1 MVKWVKAIVY
11 SRIAGHRL
19 RMGQFGEAAAHLSEV
34 IRLFPNNP
42 ATYVNRSVAFQ
53 GMNDHRRAIDDLD
66 RAIGLDSRL
75 AIAYFNRGISWKFL
89 GDYDRAVADQT
100 QARALAPGHSNPHG
114 RTRRPRPIGVRFRHF
129 HRTFEPGNQIGS

>member
-1 MVKWVKAIVY
+1 MVKWVKAIAY
-11 SRIAGHRL
+11 SRNAGHRL
-19 RMGQFGEAAAHLSEV
+19 RMDRFGEVAAHLSEV

-53 GMNDHRRAIDDLD
+53 GMNDHRRAVDDLD

-75 AIAYFNRGISWKFL
+75 AVAYFNRGVSWKFL
-89 GDYDRAVADQT
+89 GDYDRAVADQA
-100 QARALAPGHSNPHG
+100 QARALAPGNSDPHG
-114 RTRRPRPIGVRFRHF
+114 ELRPRPIGVRFRWV